1 VKKIVLSA
9 LLSLLVTA
17 IWAQNNPN
25 PQSPTS
31 KKDKR
36 EARRERLNA
45 LLKQQE
51 EGEIIF
57 NKQSIFGIKLATDGY
72 GLSYEWG
79 KFKNNRIAT
88 IFQVELNEK
97 KHKKEKRMSFYQQG
111 GLSFNSLIYGKMN
124 NFYQL
129 KFMVG
134 QQRIIGGKGNKNG
147 VGVMAI
153 YGAGVSAGLQKPYYV
168 DVIDIN
174 QQRFRK
180 TYPTIIDSNY
190 REQGAS
196 GFTVGWKDVKIRPG
210 AHAKA
215 AMRFDY
221 GRFNETVTAI
231 EVGLNAEFY
240 ASKIPQMAKVEE
252 KRFFFNA
259 YISLLLGRRK

>member
-9 LLSLLVTA
+9 LVSLLVTA
-17 IWAQNNPN
+17 IFAQNNPN

-36 EARRERLNA
+36 EARRERINS

-57 NKQSIFGIKLATDGY
+57 NKQSIFGVKLSTDGY

-79 KFKNNRIAT
+79 KFKSSRVAT

-97 KHKKEKRMSFYQQG
+97 KHKKEKRISLFTG
-111 GLSFNSLIYGKMN
+111 FNFNSLVYGKMN

-129 KFMVG
+129 KFGVG

-153 YGAGVSAGLQKPYYV
+153 YGIGASAGLVKPYYV
-168 DVIDIN
+168 DVEDN
-174 QQRFRK
+174 FGQRVRK
-180 TYPTIIDSNY
+180 TYPTIIDSGY
-190 REQGAS
+190 LEQGAS

-210 AHAKA
+210 IHAKA

-231 EVGLNAEFY
+231 EVGLNGEFY
-240 ASKIPQMAKVEE
+240 ASKVPQMAFNKE
-252 KRFFFNA
+252 KQFFFNA

>member
-1 VKKIVLSA
+1 MKKIVLSA
-9 LLSLLVTA
+9 LVSLLVTA
-17 IWAQNNPN
+17 LWAQNNPS

-31 KKDKR
+31 RKDRR
-36 EARRERLNA
+36 EARKERINA

-57 NKQSIFGIKLATDGY
+57 NKQSIFGIKLSTDGY

-79 KFKNNRIAT
+79 KFKSNRVAT
-88 IFQVELNEK
+88 IFQIELNEK
-97 KHKKEKRMSFYQQG
+97 KHKKEKRISLFTG
-111 GLSFNSLIYGKMN
+111 FNFNSLVYGKIS

-129 KFMVG
+129 KFGVG

-153 YGAGVSAGLQKPYYV
+153 YGIGLSAGLVKPYYV
-168 DVIDIN
+168 DVEDN
-174 QQRFRK
+174 FGQRVRK
-180 TYPTIIDSNY
+180 TYPTIIDSQY
-190 REQGAS
+190 IEQGAS
-196 GFTVGWKDVKIRPG
+196 GFTVGWKDLKIRPG

-240 ASKIPQMAKVEE
+240 ANKIPQMALNPE